1 MTNPVNPKPSSRTHA
16 AVSFTTA
23 ADGISEEVN
32 ISGLVVCSVQMSTDW
47 TAAKL
52 GFQASIDGINF
63 HPVRDADGN
72 YLHTITSANRIV
84 VFDPTEFAGL
94 ERLKLTSQ
102 TSNGT
107 QIAQAAPRTL
117 ILALAKGRMK

>member
-1 MTNPVNPKPSSRTHA
+1 MPNVVNPKPSSRTHA
-16 AVSFTTA
+16 AVAFTTA
-23 ADGISEEVN
+23 ADGVSEAVD
-32 ISGLVVCSVQMSTDW
+32 ISGLTVCCVAMSTAW

-52 GFQASIDGINF
+52 GFQASVDGLNYY
-63 HPVRDADGN
+63 PVRDADGN

-84 VFDPTEFAGL
+84 TFDPAEFAGL
-94 ERLKLTSQ
+94 QNLKLTSQ

-117 ILALAKGRMK
+117 VLGLAKGKLR